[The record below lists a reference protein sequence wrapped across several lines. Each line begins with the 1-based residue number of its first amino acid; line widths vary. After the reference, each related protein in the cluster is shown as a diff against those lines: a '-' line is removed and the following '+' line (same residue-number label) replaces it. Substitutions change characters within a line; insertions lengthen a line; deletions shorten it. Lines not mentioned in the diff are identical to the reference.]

1 MKFVW
6 NDSDAD
12 IGHYSCSLFDDNGEK
27 LDDIHFTDY
36 TNEWQQN
43 DSRENHYPRAYSFE
57 VRYCCGFSMH
67 EGFDYDD
74 DYHNRSDAN
83 GMILGGYNGT
93 CTHTVE
99 DIKRWCE
106 EYIAGMYIKGYADML
121 KELDDA
127 KRRSEWFLEHGY
139 TGLKEEKDD

>member
-1 MKFVW
+1 MEFVW

-12 IGHYSCSLFDDNGEK
+12 IGHYSCSLFDDDGKK

-36 TNEWQQN
+36 TNEWQQK
-43 DSRENHYPRAYSFE
+43 DSRENHYLRPYSFK
-57 VRYCCGFSMH
+57 VSYCCGFSMN

-74 DYHNRSDAN
+74 EYNNRN
-83 GMILGGYNGT
+83 VLGGYNGT
-93 CTHTVE
+93 CTHAVE

-106 EYIAGMYIKGYADML
+106 EYLAGMYIEGYASML
-121 KELDDA
+121 KELNDA

-139 TGLKEEKDD
+139 TGIKEEK